1 MLNLAKEAFSFLSS
15 GYFIGKGAMMIDR
28 REAIEKSKTMK
39 RTIFYLFC
47 IWGLTVSSAVAQK
60 RTVSHET
67 GTFVGESSA
76 ERPERRVSVS
86 PDGVT
91 VTYEFKHAVV
101 LSDPDVADYY
111 LWRISGF
118 GHSVVPGEPDVPVR
132 WDSFALPE
140 GCASFTVSVL
150 ESACVDVPLRL
161 SPARAPQPEGK
172 ESPAVVP
179 DIAPYEGWFP
189 REVVETGEVRVYRGR
204 SVAEVGVYPVR
215 YDWKNGVVRACS
227 KIVYRV
233 TFGEGGLR
241 SAPEGRIA
249 PDDSFLDNTTLNGNV
264 GAAGYEMFR
273 SAGDTGSAG
282 KDYLILSTPEFEEAV
297 RRLADWK
304 RTLGFGVHTR
314 LRGDWTPERIKS
326 AVKEVY
332 RSAPSLYYLLIVG
345 DHDDVPAEDMAR
357 TIVNNKGYAFD
368 YRYVTDYYYGCVDG
382 EGDVLADLYRGRLPV
397 STAMEAVTVVDK
409 IIRYE
414 RNPVRDAAF
423 YDMGL
428 HCAYFEDCFPDG
440 TDGPG
445 DGIED
450 KRFTLTS
457 EEVRNYMLSKGKTV
471 NRVYFA
477 YDYNYSETDNYPPP
491 TFWNKGEF
499 AWGDSIPV
507 ELQRPYFAWDGDSA
521 DIVRYIDEGA
531 FYVLYR
537 GHGTDSTWV
546 QPHFTGDNILS
557 LANGDRLPVVFS
569 INCETG
575 SFQEDDCFA
584 EVFLRKK
591 GGGAVA
597 VYAATE
603 KSWPGYN
610 DAMVIGMFD
619 AIWPDPG
626 VDSKLYNFLG
636 MTTSPSRLR
645 ETTRLGEILDQG
657 LRRMEETWGQ
667 SWKGNSISTQFTREI
682 FHCFGDP
689 GMRIYTDTPT
699 EFKKLSITCDV
710 YKVRVDLGSEAGDI
724 AFYDKLTEEI
734 RFYTGRSAEYSG
746 DPRHVR
752 VCVSGHNKIPFIGYP
767 VCPDT
772 YYIQNEIVQGSKHYK
787 SDVIRAG
794 SQVTDDK
801 PSGEVVFD
809 GGEIKVSGHRL
820 ILDRG
825 TTIKPG
831 TKFEVQPKK

>member
-1 MLNLAKEAFSFLSS
+1 
-15 GYFIGKGAMMIDR
+15 MMIDR

-801 PSGEVVFD
+801 PRGEVVFD

>member
-1 MLNLAKEAFSFLSS
+1 
-15 GYFIGKGAMMIDR
+15 MIDR

-273 SAGDTGSAG
+273 SAGETGSAG

-409 IIRYE
+409 SIRYE

>member
-1 MLNLAKEAFSFLSS
+1 
-15 GYFIGKGAMMIDR
+15 MIDR

-397 STAMEAVTVVDK
+397 STATEAVTVVDK

-626 VDSKLYNFLG
+626 VDSKLYNFLH
-636 MTTSPSRLR
+636 MTTSPSRLW

-657 LRRMEETWGQ
+657 LRRMEETWGAYR
-667 SWKGNSISTQFTREI
+667 GHIYTQFSKEI

-699 EFKKLSITCDV
+699 EFEKFSVTRDSLG
-710 YKVRVDLGSEAGDI
+710 VRVDLGSEAGDI
-724 AFYDKLTEEI
+724 AFYDERTEEI

-746 DPRHVR
+746 DARYVR
-752 VCVSGHNKIPFIGYP
+752 VCVSGQNKVPAIDFPVYP
-767 VCPDT
+767 DVL
-772 YYIQNEIVQGSKHYK
+772 YIQNETVQGPKYYK
-787 SDVIRAG
+787 ADTIKVG
-794 SQVTDDK
+794 SHVTDEKAKGEAVFDK
-801 PSGEVVFD
+801 GEVTLT
-809 GGEIKVSGHRL
+809 GREKV

-825 TTIKPG
+825 TTVKRGTTFKIQIK
-831 TKFEVQPKK
+831 K

>member
-1 MLNLAKEAFSFLSS
+1 
-15 GYFIGKGAMMIDR
+15 MMIDR

-233 TFGEGGLR
+233 TFGEGSLR

>member
-1 MLNLAKEAFSFLSS
+1 
-15 GYFIGKGAMMIDR
+15 MMIDR

-132 WDSFALPE
+132 WDSFALSE

>member
-1 MLNLAKEAFSFLSS
+1 
-15 GYFIGKGAMMIDR
+15 MIDR

-831 TKFEVQPKK
+831 TKS

>member
-1 MLNLAKEAFSFLSS
+1 
-15 GYFIGKGAMMIDR
+15 MIDR
-28 REAIEKSKTMK
+28 REAIEKSKIMK

-101 LSDPDVADYY
+101 LSDPDVAEHY

-118 GHSVVPGEPDVPVR
+118 GHGVVPGEPDVPVR

-233 TFGEGGLR
+233 AFGEGGRAKALR

-264 GAAGYEMFR
+264 GVAGYEALR

-282 KDYLILSTPEFEEAV
+282 RDYLILSTPEFEEAV
-297 RRLADWK
+297 RCLADWK

-314 LRGDWTPERIKS
+314 LRGDWTPESIKS

-357 TIVNNKGYAFD
+357 TIVDNKGYAFD
-368 YRYVTDYYYGCVDG
+368 YRYVTDYYYACMDG

-397 STAMEAVTVVDK
+397 STATEAMTVVDK

-423 YDMGL
+423 YDTGL
-428 HCAYFEDCFPDG
+428 HCAYFEDREGSKPSKLGNGYADR
-440 TDGPG
+440 
-445 DGIED
+445 
-450 KRFTLTS
+450 RFVQTS
-457 EEVRNYMLSKGKTV
+457 EEVRDYMLSKGKTV
-471 NRVYFA
+471 HRVY
-477 YDYNYSETDNYPPP
+477 YKDSSVMP
-491 TFWNKGEF
+491 TNWNNTEF
-499 AWGDSIPV
+499 SWGAKVPE
-507 ELQRPYFAWDGDSA
+507 ELQDSNFNWKGNA
-521 DIVRYIDEGA
+521 SDIVSHIDEGA
-531 FYVLYR
+531 FYILYR

-575 SFQEDDCFA
+575 SFQENNCFA
-584 EVFLRKK
+584 EAFLQKRN
-591 GGGAVA
+591 GGAVA

-603 KSWPGYN
+603 ESYSGYN
-610 DAMVIGMFD
+610 DAMVEGMFD
-619 AIWPDPG
+619 AIWPEPG
-626 VDSKLYNFLG
+626 LGDSISSFVKSHIGDITITLTPIPTY
-636 MTTSPSRLR
+636 
-645 ETTRLGEILDQG
+645 RLGQILDQG
-657 LRRMEETWGQ
+657 LRRMAETWGAYR
-667 SWKGNSISTQFTREI
+667 GHIYTQFSKEI

-724 AFYDKLTEEI
+724 AFYDERTEEI

-772 YYIQNEIVQGSKHYK
+772 YYIQNETVQGPKHYK

-794 SQVTDDK
+794 SQVTDDM

>member
-1 MLNLAKEAFSFLSS
+1 
-15 GYFIGKGAMMIDR
+15 MMIDR

-47 IWGLTVSSAVAQK
+47 IGGLTVSSAVAQK

-86 PDGVT
+86 PD
-91 VTYEFKHAVV
+91 
-101 LSDPDVADYY
+101 
-111 LWRISGF
+111 
-118 GHSVVPGEPDVPVR
+118 
-132 WDSFALPE
+132 
-140 GCASFTVSVL
+140 
-150 ESACVDVPLRL
+150 
-161 SPARAPQPEGK
+161 
-172 ESPAVVP
+172 
-179 DIAPYEGWFP
+179 
-189 REVVETGEVRVYRGR
+189 
-204 SVAEVGVYPVR
+204 
-215 YDWKNGVVRACS
+215 
-227 KIVYRV
+227 
-233 TFGEGGLR
+233 
-241 SAPEGRIA
+241 
-249 PDDSFLDNTTLNGNV
+249 DSFLDNTTLNGNA

-273 SAGDTGSAG
+273 SAGYTGSAG

-314 LRGDWTPERIKS
+314 LRGDWTPEHIKS

-357 TIVNNKGYAFD
+357 TIVNQDDGNSYQ
-368 YRYVTDYYYGCVDG
+368 YVTDYYYGCMDG
-382 EGDVLADLYRGRLPV
+382 EDDVLADLYRGRLPV
-397 STAMEAVTVVDK
+397 STATEAMTVVDK

-414 RNPVRDAAF
+414 RNPVRDTAF
-423 YDMGL
+423 YDTGL
-428 HCAYFEDCFPDG
+428 HCAYFEDCTPYG
-440 TDGPG
+440 WNGPG

-457 EEVRNYMLSKGKTV
+457 EEVRNYMLSKGKAV

-477 YDYNYSETDNYPPP
+477 YDYRETDDYPPP
-491 TFWNKGEF
+491 TFWNNGEF

-546 QPHFTGDNILS
+546 QPYFTGDNILS
-557 LANGDRLPVVFS
+557 LANGDRLPVIFS

-584 EVFLRKK
+584 EAFLQKRN
-591 GGGAVA
+591 GGAIA

-626 VDSKLYNFLG
+626 VDSKLYNFLH
-636 MTTSPSRLR
+636 MTTSPSRLW

-657 LRRMEETWGQ
+657 LRRMEETWGAYR
-667 SWKGNSISTQFTREI
+667 GHIYTQFSKEI

-699 EFKKLSITCDV
+699 EFEKFSVTRDSLG
-710 YKVRVDLGSEAGDI
+710 VRVDLGSEAGDI
-724 AFYDKLTEEI
+724 AFYDERTEEI

-746 DPRHVR
+746 DARYVR
-752 VCVSGHNKIPFIGYP
+752 VCVSGQNKVPAIDFPVYP
-767 VCPDT
+767 DVL
-772 YYIQNEIVQGSKHYK
+772 YIQNETVQGPKYYK
-787 SDVIRAG
+787 ADTIKVG
-794 SQVTDDK
+794 SHVTDEKAKGEAVFDK
-801 PSGEVVFD
+801 GEVTLT
-809 GGEIKVSGHRL
+809 GREKV

-825 TTIKPG
+825 TTVKRGTTFKIQIK
-831 TKFEVQPKK
+831 K

>member
-1 MLNLAKEAFSFLSS
+1 
-15 GYFIGKGAMMIDR
+15 MMIDR

-101 LSDPDVADYY
+101 LSDPDVADHY

-521 DIVRYIDEGA
+521 DIVRYIDEGT

>member
-1 MLNLAKEAFSFLSS
+1 
-15 GYFIGKGAMMIDR
+15 MMIDR

-189 REVVETGEVRVYRGR
+189 REVVETGEVQVYRGR

>member
-1 MLNLAKEAFSFLSS
+1 
-15 GYFIGKGAMMIDR
+15 MMIDG

-101 LSDPDVADYY
+101 LSDPDVADHY

-118 GHSVVPGEPDVPVR
+118 GHGVVPGDPDVPVR

-264 GAAGYEMFR
+264 GVAGYEALR

-314 LRGDWTPERIKS
+314 LRGDWTPESIKS

-357 TIVNNKGYAFD
+357 TIVNQDDGNSYQ
-368 YRYVTDYYYGCVDG
+368 YVTDYYYACMDG
-382 EGDVLADLYRGRLPV
+382 EDDVLADLYRGRLPV
-397 STAMEAVTVVDK
+397 STATEAMTVVDK

-414 RNPVRDAAF
+414 RNPVRDTAF

-428 HCAYFEDCFPDG
+428 HCAYFEDCTLYG
-440 TDGPG
+440 TYGPG

-477 YDYNYSETDNYPPP
+477 YDYNYSETDDYPPP
-491 TFWNKGEF
+491 TFWNNGEY
-499 AWGDSIPV
+499 AWRDSIPV
-507 ELQRPYFAWDGDSA
+507 ELQRPYFVWDGDSA

-531 FYVLYR
+531 FYLLYR
-537 GHGTDSTWV
+537 GHGQGSYW
-546 QPHFTGDNILS
+546 QEPLFTVDDIQTLS
-557 LANGDRLPVVFS
+557 NGARLPVVFS
-569 INCETG
+569 ITCLTG
-575 SFQEDDCFA
+575 RFQEGTCLA
-584 EVFLRKK
+584 ETFIRNRN
-591 GGGAVA
+591 GGAVA
-597 VYAATE
+597 VYASTE
-603 KSWPGYN
+603 TSYSGYN

-636 MTTSPSRLR
+636 MTTSPFRLR

-657 LRRMEETWGQ
+657 LRRMEETWGAYR
-667 SWKGNSISTQFTREI
+667 GHIYTQFSKEI

-699 EFKKLSITCDV
+699 EFEKFSVTRDSLG
-710 YKVRVDLGSEAGDI
+710 VRVDLGSEAGDI
-724 AFYDKLTEEI
+724 AFYDERTEEI

-746 DPRHVR
+746 DARYVR
-752 VCVSGHNKIPFIGYP
+752 VCVSGQNKVPAIDFPVYP
-767 VCPDT
+767 DVL
-772 YYIQNEIVQGSKHYK
+772 YIQNETVQGPKYYK
-787 SDVIRAG
+787 ADTIKVG
-794 SQVTDDK
+794 SHVTDEKAKGEAVFDK
-801 PSGEVVFD
+801 GEVTLT
-809 GGEIKVSGHRL
+809 GREKV
-820 ILDRG
+820 ILGRG
-825 TTIKPG
+825 TTVKRGTTFKIQIK
-831 TKFEVQPKK
+831 K

>member
-1 MLNLAKEAFSFLSS
+1 
-15 GYFIGKGAMMIDR
+15 MMIDR

-172 ESPAVVP
+172 ESPAGVP
-179 DIAPYEGWFP
+179 DIAPYEGGFP
-189 REVVETGEVRVYRGR
+189 SEVVETGEVRVYRGR

-699 EFKKLSITCDV
+699 GFKKLSITCDV

>member
-1 MLNLAKEAFSFLSS
+1 
-15 GYFIGKGAMMIDR
+15 MMIDR

-689 GMRIYTDTPT
+689 GMSIYTDTPT

>member
-1 MLNLAKEAFSFLSS
+1 
-15 GYFIGKGAMMIDR
+15 MMIDG

-101 LSDPDVADYY
+101 LSDPDVADHY

-118 GHSVVPGEPDVPVR
+118 GHGVVPGEPDVPVH

-233 TFGEGGLR
+233 TFGEGGLW

-264 GAAGYEMFR
+264 GAAGYEALR

-282 KDYLILSTPEFEEAV
+282 RDYLILSTPEFEEAV

-345 DHDDVPAEDMAR
+345 GHDDVPAEDMAR
-357 TIVNNKGYAFD
+357 TIVNQDDGNSYQ
-368 YRYVTDYYYGCVDG
+368 YVTDYYYACMDG
-382 EGDVLADLYRGRLPV
+382 EDDVLADLHRGRLPV
-397 STAMEAVTVVDK
+397 STATEAMTVVDK

-414 RNPVRDAAF
+414 RNPVRDTAF

-428 HCAYFEDCFPDG
+428 HCAYFEDCTLYG
-440 TDGPG
+440 TYGPG

-477 YDYNYSETDNYPPP
+477 YDYNYSETDDYPPP
-491 TFWNKGEF
+491 TFWNNGEY
-499 AWGDSIPV
+499 AWRDSIPV
-507 ELQRPYFAWDGDSA
+507 ELQRPYFVWDGDSA

-531 FYVLYR
+531 FYLLYR
-537 GHGTDSTWV
+537 GHGQGSYW
-546 QPHFTGDNILS
+546 QEPLFTVDDIQTLS
-557 LANGDRLPVVFS
+557 NGARLPVVFS
-569 INCETG
+569 ITCLTG
-575 SFQEDDCFA
+575 RFQEGTCLA
-584 EVFLRKK
+584 ETFIRNRN
-591 GGGAVA
+591 GGAVA
-597 VYAATE
+597 VYASTE
-603 KSWPGYN
+603 TSYSGYN

-636 MTTSPSRLR
+636 MTTSPFRLR

-657 LRRMEETWGQ
+657 LRRMEETWGAYR
-667 SWKGNSISTQFTREI
+667 GHIYTQFSKEI

-699 EFKKLSITCDV
+699 EFEKFSVTRDSLG
-710 YKVRVDLGSEAGDI
+710 VRVDLGSEAGDI
-724 AFYDKLTEEI
+724 AFYDERTEEI
-734 RFYTGRSAEYSG
+734 RFYTGRSSEYSG
-746 DPRHVR
+746 DARYVR
-752 VCVSGHNKIPFIGYP
+752 VCVSGQNKVPAIDFPVYP
-767 VCPDT
+767 DVL
-772 YYIQNEIVQGSKHYK
+772 YIQNETVQGPKYYK
-787 SDVIRAG
+787 ADTIKVG
-794 SQVTDDK
+794 SHVTDEKAKGEAVFDK
-801 PSGEVVFD
+801 GEVTLT
-809 GGEIKVSGHRL
+809 GREKV
-820 ILDRG
+820 ILGRG
-825 TTIKPG
+825 TTVKRGTTFKIQIK
-831 TKFEVQPKK
+831 K

>member
-1 MLNLAKEAFSFLSS
+1 
-15 GYFIGKGAMMIDR
+15 MMIDR

-189 REVVETGEVRVYRGR
+189 REVVETGEVRVYRER

>member
-1 MLNLAKEAFSFLSS
+1 
-15 GYFIGKGAMMIDR
+15 MMIDR

-521 DIVRYIDEGA
+521 DIVRYIEEGA

>member
-1 MLNLAKEAFSFLSS
+1 M
-15 GYFIGKGAMMIDR
+15 
-28 REAIEKSKTMK
+28 
-39 RTIFYLFC
+39 
-47 IWGLTVSSAVAQK
+47 
-60 RTVSHET
+60 
-67 GTFVGESSA
+67 
-76 ERPERRVSVS
+76 
-86 PDGVT
+86 
-91 VTYEFKHAVV
+91 
-101 LSDPDVADYY
+101 
-111 LWRISGF
+111 
-118 GHSVVPGEPDVPVR
+118 
-132 WDSFALPE
+132 
-140 GCASFTVSVL
+140 
-150 ESACVDVPLRL
+150 
-161 SPARAPQPEGK
+161 
-172 ESPAVVP
+172 
-179 DIAPYEGWFP
+179 
-189 REVVETGEVRVYRGR
+189 
-204 SVAEVGVYPVR
+204 
-215 YDWKNGVVRACS
+215 
-227 KIVYRV
+227 
-233 TFGEGGLR
+233 
-241 SAPEGRIA
+241 
-249 PDDSFLDNTTLNGNV
+249 
-264 GAAGYEMFR
+264 
-273 SAGDTGSAG
+273 
-282 KDYLILSTPEFEEAV
+282 

-314 LRGDWTPERIKS
+314 LRGDWTPEHIKS

-357 TIVNNKGYAFD
+357 TIVNNKDYAFD
-368 YRYVTDYYYGCVDG
+368 YRFVTDYYYACMDG

-397 STAMEAVTVVDK
+397 STATEAMTVVDK

-423 YDMGL
+423 YDTGL
-428 HCAYFEDCFPDG
+428 HCAYFEDVISRFPS
-440 TDGPG
+440 TKRG

-450 KRFTLTS
+450 RRFTLTS
-457 EEVRNYMLSKGKTV
+457 EEIRNYMLSKGKEIH
-471 NRVYFA
+471 RVY
-477 YDYNYSETDNYPPP
+477 YYVHDKQDSLTPKY
-491 TFWNKGEF
+491 WNKNDY
-499 AWGDSIPV
+499 AWGEEIPE
-507 ELQRPYFAWDGDSA
+507 ELQDSNFNWKGNA
-521 DIVRYIDEGA
+521 SDIMRHIDEGA

-537 GHGTDSTWV
+537 GHGQYTHWKNP
-546 QPHFTGDNILS
+546 QFTVDDIQTLS
-557 LANGDRLPVVFS
+557 NGVRLPVVFS
-569 INCETG
+569 ITCLTG
-575 SFQEDDCFA
+575 RFQEGTCLA
-584 EVFLRKK
+584 ETFIRKRN
-591 GGGAVA
+591 GGAVA
-597 VYAATE
+597 VYASTE
-603 KSWPGYN
+603 TSYSGYN
-610 DAMVIGMFD
+610 DAMAIGMFD

-667 SWKGNSISTQFTREI
+667 SWRGNSMSTQFAREI

-689 GMRIYTDTPT
+689 GMRIYTDVPT

-710 YKVRVDLGSEAGDI
+710 YKVRVDLGSGAGDI
-724 AFYDKLTEEI
+724 AFYDELTEEI

-772 YYIQNEIVQGSKHYK
+772 YYIQNETVQGPKHYK

>member
-1 MLNLAKEAFSFLSS
+1 
-15 GYFIGKGAMMIDR
+15 
-28 REAIEKSKTMK
+28 MK

>member
-1 MLNLAKEAFSFLSS
+1 
-15 GYFIGKGAMMIDR
+15 MMIDR

-76 ERPERRVSVS
+76 ERPER
-86 PDGVT
+86 T

-357 TIVNNKGYAFD
+357 TIFNNKGYAFD

>member
-1 MLNLAKEAFSFLSS
+1 
-15 GYFIGKGAMMIDR
+15 MMIDR

-825 TTIKPG
+825 TTIKSG

>member
-1 MLNLAKEAFSFLSS
+1 
-15 GYFIGKGAMMIDR
+15 MMIDR

-752 VCVSGHNKIPFIGYP
+752 VCVSGHNKIPFIGYL

>member
-1 MLNLAKEAFSFLSS
+1 
-15 GYFIGKGAMMIDR
+15 MMIDR

-314 LRGDWTPERIKS
+314 LRGGDWTPERIKS

-499 AWGDSIPV
+499 AWGGDSIPV

>member
-1 MLNLAKEAFSFLSS
+1 
-15 GYFIGKGAMMIDR
+15 MMIDG

-67 GTFVGESSA
+67 GAFVGESSA

-101 LSDPDVADYY
+101 LSDPDVADHY

-626 VDSKLYNFLG
+626 VDSKLYNFLH
-636 MTTSPSRLR
+636 MTTSPSRLW

-657 LRRMEETWGQ
+657 LRRMEETWGAYR
-667 SWKGNSISTQFTREI
+667 GHIYTQFSKEI

-699 EFKKLSITCDV
+699 EFEKFSVTRDSLG
-710 YKVRVDLGSEAGDI
+710 VRVDLGSEAGDI
-724 AFYDKLTEEI
+724 AFYDERTEEI

-746 DPRHVR
+746 DARYVR
-752 VCVSGHNKIPFIGYP
+752 VCVSGQNKVPAIDFPVYP
-767 VCPDT
+767 DVL
-772 YYIQNEIVQGSKHYK
+772 YIQNETVQGPKYYK
-787 SDVIRAG
+787 ADTIKVG
-794 SQVTDDK
+794 SHVTDEKAKGEAVFDK
-801 PSGEVVFD
+801 GEVTLT
-809 GGEIKVSGHRL
+809 GREKV

-825 TTIKPG
+825 TTVKRGTTFKIQIK
-831 TKFEVQPKK
+831 K

>member
-1 MLNLAKEAFSFLSS
+1 
-15 GYFIGKGAMMIDR
+15 MMIDR

-39 RTIFYLFC
+39 RTIFYRFC

-557 LANGDRLPVVFS
+557 LANGDRLPVIFS

-584 EVFLRKK
+584 EAFLQKRN
-591 GGGAVA
+591 GGAIA

-626 VDSKLYNFLG
+626 VDSKLYNFLH
-636 MTTSPSRLR
+636 MTTSPSRLW

-657 LRRMEETWGQ
+657 LRRMEETWGAYR
-667 SWKGNSISTQFTREI
+667 GHIYTQFSKEI

-699 EFKKLSITCDV
+699 EFEKFSVTRDSLG
-710 YKVRVDLGSEAGDI
+710 VRVDLGSEAGDI
-724 AFYDKLTEEI
+724 AFYDERTEEI

-746 DPRHVR
+746 DARYVR
-752 VCVSGHNKIPFIGYP
+752 VCVSGQNKVPAIDFPVYP
-767 VCPDT
+767 DVL
-772 YYIQNEIVQGSKHYK
+772 YIQNETVQGPKYYK
-787 SDVIRAG
+787 ADTIKVG
-794 SQVTDDK
+794 SHVTDEKAKGEAVFDK
-801 PSGEVVFD
+801 GEVTLT
-809 GGEIKVSGHRL
+809 GREKV

-825 TTIKPG
+825 TTVKRGTTFKIQIK
-831 TKFEVQPKK
+831 K

>member
-1 MLNLAKEAFSFLSS
+1 
-15 GYFIGKGAMMIDR
+15 MMIDR

-314 LRGDWTPERIKS
+314 LRGDWTPERSKS

>member
-1 MLNLAKEAFSFLSS
+1 
-15 GYFIGKGAMMIDR
+15 MIDG

-101 LSDPDVADYY
+101 LSDPDVADHY

-118 GHSVVPGEPDVPVR
+118 GHGVVPGDPDVPVR

-233 TFGEGGLR
+233 TFGEVGRANALR
-241 SAPEGRIA
+241 SALEGRIA

-357 TIVNNKGYAFD
+357 TIVNNKDYAFD
-368 YRYVTDYYYGCVDG
+368 YRFVTDYYYGCMDG
-382 EGDVLADLYRGRLPV
+382 EGDVLADLYRGRLPI
-397 STAMEAVTVVDK
+397 STATEAMTVVDK

-414 RNPVRDAAF
+414 RNPVRDTAF
-423 YDMGL
+423 YDTGL
-428 HCAYFEDCFPDG
+428 HCAYFEDREGSEPSKLGNGYADR
-440 TDGPG
+440 
-445 DGIED
+445 
-450 KRFTLTS
+450 RFVQTS
-457 EEVRNYMLSKGKTV
+457 EEVRDYMLSKGKTV
-471 NRVYFA
+471 NRVY
-477 YDYNYSETDNYPPP
+477 YKDSSVMPSNWNNTEYS
-491 TFWNKGEF
+491 
-499 AWGDSIPV
+499 WGAKVPE
-507 ELQRPYFAWDGDSA
+507 ELQDSNFNWKGNA
-521 DIVRYIDEGA
+521 SDIVSHIDEGA
-531 FYVLYR
+531 FYILYR

-546 QPHFTGDNILS
+546 QPYFTGDNILS

-575 SFQEDDCFA
+575 SFQENNCFA
-584 EVFLRKK
+584 EAFLQKRN
-591 GGGAVA
+591 GGAVA

-603 KSWPGYN
+603 VSYSGYN
-610 DAMVIGMFD
+610 DAMVEGMFD

-626 VDSKLYNFLG
+626 IGDSINSYLG
-636 MTTSPSRLR
+636 YPNITPTLTP
-645 ETTRLGEILDQG
+645 TYRLGQILDQG

-667 SWKGNSISTQFTREI
+667 SWRGNSISTQFTREI

-710 YKVRVDLGSEAGDI
+710 YYRIRVNLGAEVGDI
-724 AFYDKLTEEI
+724 VFYDEQTGVVRL
-734 RFYTGRSAEYSG
+734 YTGRSAEYSG

-752 VCVSGHNKIPFIGYP
+752 ICVSGHNKIPFIGYP

-772 YYIQNEIVQGSKHYK
+772 YYIQNETVKGPKHYK

-794 SQVTDDK
+794 SQVTDEK

>member
-1 MLNLAKEAFSFLSS
+1 
-15 GYFIGKGAMMIDR
+15 MMIDR

-304 RTLGFGVHTR
+304 RTVGFGVHTR

>member
-1 MLNLAKEAFSFLSS
+1 
-15 GYFIGKGAMMIDR
+15 MMIDR

-428 HCAYFEDCFPDG
+428 HYAYFEDCFPDG

>member
-1 MLNLAKEAFSFLSS
+1 
-15 GYFIGKGAMMIDR
+15 MMIDG

-101 LSDPDVADYY
+101 LSDPDVADHY

-118 GHSVVPGEPDVPVR
+118 GHGVVPGEPDVPVH

-233 TFGEGGLR
+233 TFGEGGLW

-264 GAAGYEMFR
+264 GAAGYEALR

-282 KDYLILSTPEFEEAV
+282 RDYLILSTPEFEEAV

-357 TIVNNKGYAFD
+357 TIVNQDDGNSYQ
-368 YRYVTDYYYGCVDG
+368 YVTDYYYACMDG
-382 EGDVLADLYRGRLPV
+382 EDDVLADLHRGRLPV
-397 STAMEAVTVVDK
+397 STATEAMTVVDK

-414 RNPVRDAAF
+414 RNPVRDTAF

-428 HCAYFEDCFPDG
+428 HCAYFEDCTLYG
-440 TDGPG
+440 TYGPG

-477 YDYNYSETDNYPPP
+477 YDYNYSETDDYPPP
-491 TFWNKGEF
+491 TFWNNGEY
-499 AWGDSIPV
+499 AWRDSIPV
-507 ELQRPYFAWDGDSA
+507 ELQRPYFVWDGDSA

-531 FYVLYR
+531 FYLLYR
-537 GHGTDSTWV
+537 GHGQGSYW
-546 QPHFTGDNILS
+546 QEPLFTVDDIQTLS
-557 LANGDRLPVVFS
+557 NGARLPVVFS
-569 INCETG
+569 ITCLTG
-575 SFQEDDCFA
+575 RFQEGTCLA
-584 EVFLRKK
+584 ETFIRNRN
-591 GGGAVA
+591 GGAVA
-597 VYAATE
+597 VYASTE
-603 KSWPGYN
+603 TSYSGYN

-636 MTTSPSRLR
+636 MTTSPFRLR

-657 LRRMEETWGQ
+657 LRRMEETWGAYR
-667 SWKGNSISTQFTREI
+667 GHIYTQFSKEI

-699 EFKKLSITCDV
+699 EFEKFSVTRDSLG
-710 YKVRVDLGSEAGDI
+710 VRVDLGSEAGDI
-724 AFYDKLTEEI
+724 AFYDERTEEI

-746 DPRHVR
+746 DARYVR
-752 VCVSGHNKIPFIGYP
+752 VCVSGQNKVPAIDFPVYP
-767 VCPDT
+767 DVL
-772 YYIQNEIVQGSKHYK
+772 YIQNETVQGPKYYK
-787 SDVIRAG
+787 ADTIKVG
-794 SQVTDDK
+794 SHVTDEKAKGEAVFDK
-801 PSGEVVFD
+801 GEVTLT
-809 GGEIKVSGHRL
+809 GREKV
-820 ILDRG
+820 ILGRG
-825 TTIKPG
+825 TTVKRGTTFKIQIK
-831 TKFEVQPKK
+831 K

>member
-1 MLNLAKEAFSFLSS
+1 
-15 GYFIGKGAMMIDR
+15 MMIDG

>member
-1 MLNLAKEAFSFLSS
+1 
-15 GYFIGKGAMMIDR
+15 MMIDR

-101 LSDPDVADYY
+101 LSDPDVADHY

-397 STAMEAVTVVDK
+397 STATEAVTVVDK

-667 SWKGNSISTQFTREI
+667 SWRGNSISTQFTREI

-734 RFYTGRSAEYSG
+734 WFYTGRSAEYSG

-767 VCPDT
+767 VCLDT

>member
-1 MLNLAKEAFSFLSS
+1 
-15 GYFIGKGAMMIDR
+15 MMIDR

-314 LRGDWTPERIKS
+314 LRGYWTPERIKS

>member
-1 MLNLAKEAFSFLSS
+1 
-15 GYFIGKGAMMIDR
+15 MMIDR

-47 IWGLTVSSAVAQK
+47 IWGLIVSSAVAQK

-67 GTFVGESSA
+67 GTFIGESSA

-101 LSDPDVADYY
+101 LSDPDVADHY

-357 TIVNNKGYAFD
+357 TIVNQNGDKRSYQ
-368 YRYVTDYYYGCVDG
+368 YVTDYYYACMDG
-382 EGDVLADLYRGRLPV
+382 EDDVLADLYRGRLPV
-397 STAMEAVTVVDK
+397 STAMEAMTVVDK

-414 RNPVRDAAF
+414 RNPVRDTAF
-423 YDMGL
+423 YDTGL
-428 HCAYFEDCFPDG
+428 HCAYFEDEISRFPSTG
-440 TDGPG
+440 RG

-450 KRFTLTS
+450 QRFTLTS
-457 EEVRNYMLSKGKTV
+457 EEIRNYMLSKGKEIH
-471 NRVYFA
+471 RVYYYMHDKQDSLA
-477 YDYNYSETDNYPPP
+477 PKY
-491 TFWNKGEF
+491 WNKNDYALGEE
-499 AWGDSIPV
+499 IPE
-507 ELQRPYFAWDGDSA
+507 ELQDSDFNWKGSA
-521 DIVRYIDEGA
+521 SDIVGHIEKGT
-531 FYVLYR
+531 FYLLYR
-537 GHGTDSTWV
+537 GHGQGSYW
-546 QPHFTGDNILS
+546 QEPLFTVDDIRAIS
-557 LANGDRLPVVFS
+557 NGARLPVVFS
-569 INCETG
+569 ITCLTG
-575 SFQEDDCFA
+575 RFQEGTCLA
-584 EVFLRKK
+584 ETFMRNRN
-591 GGGAVA
+591 GGAVA
-597 VYAATE
+597 VYASTE
-603 KSWPGYN
+603 VSYSGYN
-610 DAMVIGMFD
+610 DAMAIGMFD

-626 VDSKLYNFLG
+626 VDSKLYNFLH

-667 SWKGNSISTQFTREI
+667 SWRGNSISTQFAREI

-699 EFKKLSITCDV
+699 EFEKFSVTRDSLGL
-710 YKVRVDLGSEAGDI
+710 RVDLGSGAGDI
-724 AFYDKLTEEI
+724 AFYDERTEEI

-746 DPRHVR
+746 DARYVR
-752 VCVSGHNKIPFIGYP
+752 VCVSGQNKVPAIDFPVYP
-767 VCPDT
+767 DVL
-772 YYIQNEIVQGSKHYK
+772 YIQNETVQGPKYYK
-787 SDVIRAG
+787 ADTIKVG
-794 SQVTDDK
+794 SHVTDEK
-801 PSGEVVFD
+801 ARGEVVFD
-809 GGEIKVSGHRL
+809 GGEVTLTGREKV

-831 TKFEVQPKK
+831 TKFEVQTKK

>member
-1 MLNLAKEAFSFLSS
+1 
-15 GYFIGKGAMMIDR
+15 MMIDR

-118 GHSVVPGEPDVPVR
+118 GHSVVPGEPDVSVR

-397 STAMEAVTVVDK
+397 STATEAVTVVDK

>member
-1 MLNLAKEAFSFLSS
+1 
-15 GYFIGKGAMMIDR
+15 MMIDR

-382 EGDVLADLYRGRLPV
+382 EGDVLADLYRGRLSV

>member
-1 MLNLAKEAFSFLSS
+1 
-15 GYFIGKGAMMIDR
+15 MMIDR

-332 RSAPSLYYLLIVG
+332 RSAPSRYYLLIVG